1 MGMQNATVRR
11 LQVFDLTTTVLTMT
25 LTGIAADFR
34 QRDRFA
40 VLRRLAAVLA
50 MLGGAVVGA
59 VLVLEVSDVAALG
72 FAAAL
77 LAIVVLWTS
86 AGVRAPAAWH
96 AARP

>member
-1 MGMQNATVRR
+1 
-11 LQVFDLTTTVLTMT
+11 
-25 LTGIAADFR
+25 
-34 QRDRFA
+34 
-40 VLRRLAAVLA
+40 

-86 AGVRAPAAWH
+86 AGVRAPASWH